1 MSLFLISAQ
10 QWHYV
15 MFYGKINF
23 FYVIENTMS
32 DTYDDLQTDV
42 KSSII
47 HALSAEQLSRKT
59 NPDSLP
65 KTTKSIKTFDSSFGQ
80 VRAIQAILTALD
92 IKANGYNI
100 FAVGENGLGKRTIIT
115 NLLKQRAMQEPT
127 PPDLIYVHN
136 FDNPRYPLALNLPT
150 GLGQIFAKDIQNL
163 WQMARKNLLQ
173 KFSNLRYQ
181 NQLGSIKKFTHS
193 KQTALINAI
202 NHDAKTHNLILNQGA
217 GNQIS
222 ANDSDDFYSFT
233 VIDDSKPI
241 DDKALGDLQKK
252 LVALNFALDELEDL
266 TNAKIDDL
274 HHSLATRTLETL
286 FRPLLKKY
294 TQKNHPKLHQYLLNY
309 MADMVNNAVRIVD
322 NEDEFLA
329 SHTGAPARYS
339 VNVLVSHHPDL
350 GAPIIFE
357 DMPTHLN
364 LLGHIEHITELG
376 SVYSDVSMIR
386 AGALHR
392 ANGGY
397 LLLEAQSLLE
407 HPYAWQGLKRA
418 LQSSQIKISS
428 LEQMLTLTGTL
439 SLEPQ
444 SAHLS
449 LKVILLGEPDLYYEL
464 LEFEP
469 EFNAVFKVRADFH
482 NTLARDADNEIWLV
496 HKIADM
502 VKSYQLL
509 PFNNKAC
516 ALIIDHLSRLSD
528 DKNQLDLHSDRL
540 AQILLEANR
549 TATMNHAKTVDAHH
563 IIQTLQ
569 ERNYRK
575 SHLKELYWQELN
587 NGQQLINTQGCAIG
601 QINALT
607 VISYADSEFGLPT
620 RLTAAIAPNFGH
632 GDILDIERDVQL
644 GGSLHAKGM
653 LIMASY
659 LRGLFSEFYPM
670 NFSASLVF
678 EQSYGQIDG
687 DSATLA
693 EACALLSA
701 LGNLPIRQD
710 LAITGSMNQLGQAQ
724 AIGGINAKIEG
735 FFDVCQNRG
744 LTGTQGVILPYANI
758 DNLMLKDEIIQAVK
772 QGQFHLYPIAHIKD
786 ALQLLTGLSV
796 DDKNE
801 KQCYHKDSL
810 FGKIGKRL
818 KQFDDNNE
826 TGHKKRKKRKKSKQ
840 NTSGEINTND

>member
-1 MSLFLISAQ
+1 
-10 QWHYV
+10 
-15 MFYGKINF
+15 
-23 FYVIENTMS
+23 MS
-32 DTYDDLQTDV
+32 DTHNTDTHNAGTHHHWRINHTDVSKFALSCDDLSQ
-42 KSSII
+42 
-47 HALSAEQLSRKT
+47 KT
-59 NPDSLP
+59 NPAILP
-65 KTTKSIKTFDSSFGQ
+65 KTTKSAKAFDPSFGQ
-80 VRAIQAILTALD
+80 TRAVEAILTALD

-100 FAVGENGLGKRTIIT
+100 FAVGENGLGKRTIIKH
-115 NLLKQRAMQEPT
+115 LLKQRALHEPT

-136 FDNPRYPLALNLPT
+136 FDNPRCPLALSLPA
-150 GLGQIFAKDIQNL
+150 GMGKIFAEDMQKL
-163 WQMARKNLLQ
+163 WQMAHKNLVQ

-181 NQLGSIKKFTHS
+181 NQLGSIKKFTHN
-193 KQTALINAI
+193 KQTTLIAAI
-202 NHDAKTHNLILNQGA
+202 NRDAKAHNLILNQSTIA
-217 GNQIS
+217 Q
-222 ANDSDDFYSFT
+222 AQTDDLDGFYSFG
-233 VIDDSKPI
+233 VLDNKQPVDE
-241 DDKALGDLQKK
+241 KALGDLQKK
-252 LVALNFALDELEDL
+252 LVELNFALDELEDL
-266 TNAKIDDL
+266 ANAKIDDL
-274 HHSLATRTLETL
+274 HDSLATRALEAL

-294 TQKNHPKLHQYLLNY
+294 PQKQHPKLHQYLLNC

-322 NEDEFLA
+322 NEDEFVS
-329 SHTGAPARYS
+329 SHTNIPARYS
-339 VNVLVSHHPDL
+339 VNVLVSHTPNM
-350 GAPIIFE
+350 GAPIVFE

-428 LEQMLTLTGTL
+428 LEQMLTLTGSL

-444 SAHLS
+444 AADLS

-469 EFNAVFKVRADFH
+469 EFDAVFKVRADFH
-482 NTLARDADNEIWLV
+482 DTAPRSEVNEICLA

-516 ALIIDHLSRLSD
+516 ALIIDHLSALSD
-528 DKNQLDLHSDRL
+528 DKHKLDLHSDRL

-549 TATMNHAKTVDAHH
+549 TALVLGAKTVNAEH
-563 IIQTLQ
+563 IARTLQ
-569 ERNYRK
+569 ARNHRRGY
-575 SHLKELYWQELN
+575 LKELYWQELN
-587 NGQQLINTQGCAIG
+587 NGQQLISTQGRATG

-607 VISYADSEFGLPT
+607 VISYADSEFGLPA

-632 GDILDIERDVQL
+632 GDILDIERDVEL

-653 LIMASY
+653 LIMTSY

-670 NFSASLVF
+670 NFSASLAF

-701 LGNLPIRQD
+701 LSGLPMRQD
-710 LAITGSMNQLGQAQ
+710 LAITGSMNQLGQVQ
-724 AIGGINAKIEG
+724 AVGGINAKIEG
-735 FFDVCQNRG
+735 FFDVCHSRG
-744 LTGTQGVILPYANI
+744 LTGTQGVILPLANVH
-758 DNLMLKDEIIQAVK
+758 NLMLKDEIIYAVAK
-772 QGQFHLYPIAHIKD
+772 GQFHLYAICHIND
-786 ALQLLTGLSV
+786 ALQLLSGLPI
-796 DDKNE
+796 DNKN
-801 KQCYHKDSL
+801 KNQLYHKDSL
-810 FGKIGKRL
+810 FGKVGKRL
-818 KQFDDNNE
+818 KQFDE
-826 TGHKKRKKRKKSKQ
+826 KPAKKRKKRKSKNDKPKQ
-840 NTSGEINTND
+840 NVNQTDNICSS